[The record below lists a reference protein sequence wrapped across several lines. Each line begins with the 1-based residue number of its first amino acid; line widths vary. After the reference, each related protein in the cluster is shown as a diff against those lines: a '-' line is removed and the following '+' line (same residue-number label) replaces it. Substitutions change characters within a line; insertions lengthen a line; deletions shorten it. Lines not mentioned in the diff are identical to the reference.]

1 VLLWRDLNPK
11 IRESWMSTQTTVSGP
26 DSYTI
31 AARIWPG
38 LLAAAPALALGLAAL
53 PLLPGIG
60 KLWTLLAA
68 AFTTFAALA
77 ARRAGNRIQPVL
89 WKAWGGPPTV
99 ERLRY
104 SSQTSAA
111 EVSRRHREVERI
123 LGDGL
128 KLPTP
133 EEESNDPVAADAAYF
148 AATRRV
154 IALIRGNPDNA
165 LMASENRNYG
175 FARNLIGLKPFG
187 LWCSGIVLV
196 VSVAVGIAI
205 GQASSWNSALPLLAS
220 TLVSIVAMVL
230 WLQVDADFVKP
241 SADAYADRL
250 IDALDNLPPASS

>member
-1 VLLWRDLNPK
+1 
-11 IRESWMSTQTTVSGP
+11 MSTPPKPSGP

-31 AARIWPG
+31 ATRIAPG

-53 PLLPGIG
+53 PLLPGIS
-60 KLWTLLAA
+60 KLWTLIAA
-68 AFTTFAALA
+68 AFTTFAGLT

-89 WKAWGGPPTV
+89 WKAWGGAPTV

-104 SSQTSAA
+104 NSQTSAA
-111 EVSRRHREVERI
+111 EVSRRHRQIERV

-133 EEESNDPVAADAAYF
+133 AQESSDPAEADAAYF
-148 AATRRV
+148 AAARRV
-154 IALIRGNPDNA
+154 IALVRDNPGNA
-165 LMASENRNYG
+165 LMTSENRNYG
-175 FARNLIGLKPFG
+175 FARNLLGLKPLG
-187 LWCSGIVLV
+187 LWCSGIVLG
-196 VSVAVGIAI
+196 VSIAVGIAI
-205 GQASSWNSALPLLAS
+205 GLAASWNSALPLLPP

-250 IDALDNLPPASS
+250 IDALDKLPTAAK